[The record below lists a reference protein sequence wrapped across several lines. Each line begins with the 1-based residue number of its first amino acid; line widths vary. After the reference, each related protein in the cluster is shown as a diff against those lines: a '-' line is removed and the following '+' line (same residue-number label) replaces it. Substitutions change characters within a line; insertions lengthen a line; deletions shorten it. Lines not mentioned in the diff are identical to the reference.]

1 MLKMFQLV
9 SFATELISK
18 QTNKYATLDWR
29 KVTKGYKSR
38 FRSTMLF
45 KLVLILTYRT
55 CRYLT
60 QASWLG
66 QSLFWTHSGLHIGG
80 EPRKPCWQWHTA
92 LLFSTVHPE

>member
-38 FRSTMLF
+38 FRSVVSSREHSAATDEEKNNKIVFSKTCTNCDLRQF
-45 KLVLILTYRT
+45 DFDFIADRAVLPSR
-55 CRYLT
+55 
-60 QASWLG
+60 
-66 QSLFWTHSGLHIGG
+66 
-80 EPRKPCWQWHTA
+80 PP
-92 LLFSTVHPE
+92 

>member
-38 FRSTMLF
+38 FRSVVSSRERSAAKRRTTTLCF
-45 KLVLILTYRT
+45 VKRVRIVIFETLKFLHLLIV
-55 CRYLT
+55 
-60 QASWLG
+60 S
-66 QSLFWTHSGLHIGG
+66 
-80 EPRKPCWQWHTA
+80 
-92 LLFSTVHPE
+92 